1 MEKVRYMISDAA
13 NLVDVESHVLRYW
26 EDELELNIP
35 RNEMGHRYYTKE
47 NIEEFQKIKEL
58 KEQGYQ
64 LKAIRMIVHNGTLD
78 PEEADSVAGMIH
90 MPFQY
95 NNAQQRQSNFAK
107 NENQTVAA
115 TSVPTSAVPHQ
126 TPSEYV
132 AIREKRQ
139 PTPVISNPDKM
150 AQFEELMSSIIK
162 KAIAENNDE
171 LSKAIGEEVS
181 EQVIKEMN
189 YLAREQEEAQETR
202 FRQLDSAIRGNLRK
216 KEKKLPRFRISTEP
230 KAT

>member
-47 NIEEFQKIKEL
+47 NIQEFQKIKEL

-78 PEEADSVAGMIH
+78 PQEADFVTASLPVSAG
-90 MPFQY
+90 
-95 NNAQQRQSNFAK
+95 
-107 NENQTVAA
+107 
-115 TSVPTSAVPHQ
+115 VPHQ
-126 TPSEYV
+126 TPSEFV
-132 AIREKRQ
+132 AAQEKRQ
-139 PTPVISNPDKM
+139 PTPVMSNPDKM
-150 AQFEELMSSIIK
+150 AQFEQLMSSIIK

-171 LSKAIGEEVS
+171 LSKSIGEEVS
-181 EQVIKEMN
+181 EQVLKEMN
-189 YLAREQEEAQETR
+189 YLAREQEEAQEAR

-216 KEKKLPRFRISTEP
+216 KERKLPRFRMNTEP
-230 KAT
+230 KTT